1 MPAKAFVRMLVAAAS
16 LVATLSASRAL
27 AGELLVMTEELQ
39 PHSSLRD
46 GRVVGSSTE
55 FIEALLKE
63 AGLEYRLDLRA
74 WNAVMQTAATQNAVL
89 VYPIG
94 RTAEREAAFQWIG
107 PLGTLEHRLYK
118 LKRRT
123 DLHPQV
129 LADLRGHTIA
139 VVPRDARQIYL
150 QQQGFAP
157 QTELI
162 ETTDNRQAMR
172 LLSLGRVDYAPI
184 AAGSLDAYCRAEQLD
199 CSQFEPTVAL
209 GMKLTLYLAANPAT
223 PRETLDKL
231 RSAWARLVENGSY
244 QRILKQAPPRD

>member
-1 MPAKAFVRMLVAAAS
+1 MPARAVVRILVAAAA
-16 LVATLSASRAL
+16 LVAGLAPRGAS

-39 PHSSLRD
+39 PHSTLRD

-55 FIEALLKE
+55 FVEALLKE

-184 AAGSLDAYCRAEQLD
+184 ATGSLEAYCRAEQLD
-199 CSQFEPTVAL
+199 CSQFEPTIPL

-223 PRETLDKL
+223 PRETLDRL

>member
-1 MPAKAFVRMLVAAAS
+1 MAAKAFVRMLV
-16 LVATLSASRAL
+16 VATSLGAAVAAPHAH

-46 GRVVGSSTE
+46 GQVVGTSTE
-55 FIEALLKE
+55 FIESVLKE

-74 WNAVMQTAATQNAVL
+74 WNAVMQTATTQNAVL

-94 RTAEREAAFQWIG
+94 RTPEREAAFQWVG

-139 VVPRDARQIYL
+139 VVPRDARQLYL
-150 QQQGFAP
+150 LQQGFTP
-157 QTELI
+157 QTELL

-184 AAGSLDAYCRAEQLD
+184 ATGSLDAYCRAEQLD
-199 CSQFEPTVAL
+199 CSQFEPTIPL

-223 PRETLDKL
+223 PRETLERL
-231 RSAWARLVENGSY
+231 RSAWTRLVENGTY
-244 QRILKQAPPRD
+244 QRIFKQAPPRD